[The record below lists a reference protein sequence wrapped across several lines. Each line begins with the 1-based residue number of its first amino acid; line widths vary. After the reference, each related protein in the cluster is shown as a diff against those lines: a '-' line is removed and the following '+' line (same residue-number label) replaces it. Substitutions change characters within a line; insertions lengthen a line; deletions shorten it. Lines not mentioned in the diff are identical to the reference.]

1 MSWVSMEEGDAT
13 NGTVSLAPHRVR
25 LTHSHIIWELFPQI
39 VAQLEMGMKEGIP
52 QSLGLVHIK

>member
-1 MSWVSMEEGDAT
+1 MSWVRMEEGEAT
-13 NGTVSLAPHRVR
+13 NGTASFAPHRGR

-52 QSLGLVHIK
+52 QSLGLFHIK

>member
-1 MSWVSMEEGDAT
+1 MEEGDTT

-25 LTHSHIIWELFPQI
+25 LTRSRIIWELFPQI
-39 VAQLEMGMKEGIP
+39 VAQPEMGMKEGIP